1 MSLRK
6 VTTIAALFCTAL
18 AAPVAMSAP
27 AGRQAVDLELVLASD
42 NSQSIDPSEAALQ
55 RRGVAAAFR
64 SPEVIRA
71 IQSGSLGR
79 IAVAYLDWSS
89 LPYTR
94 LSVDWHV
101 ISDKT
106 TAEKFAD
113 DLLKAPRPGGTGT
126 AIGEALGLAATLIE
140 TNNYDGT
147 VRTIDVS
154 GDGPNNRGRAVYEVR
169 DEVVAKGITIN
180 GLPVVSTGEYGTGE
194 WGIYYGELEN
204 YYVNCVIGGPRSF
217 AIAAKG
223 FQEFAEAIRHK
234 LVLEISDAGAPSPS
248 LIKVAANAPVA
259 PVPQR
264 PATGAGRGGLDQ
276 CGGGGRRRGGFRGFG
291 NGNF

>member
-1 MSLRK
+1 MRRL
-6 VTTIAALFCTAL
+6 VIAAVLSCATLAIPSAWP
-18 AAPVAMSAP
+18 AAPA
-27 AGRQAVDLELVLASD
+27 REAVDLELVLAAD

-55 RRGVAAAFR
+55 RGGVASAFR

-71 IQSGSLGR
+71 IQSGSLGH

-94 LSVDWHV
+94 LSVGWHV
-101 ISDKT
+101 ISDKAS
-106 TAEKFAD
+106 AEKFAD
-113 DLLKAPRPGGTGT
+113 DLLKAPRPGGAGT
-126 AIGEALGLAATLIE
+126 AIGEAIGLAATLIE
-140 TNNYDGT
+140 TNNFDGT
-147 VRTIDVS
+147 VRAIDVS
-154 GDGPNNRGRAVYEVR
+154 GDGPNNRGRPVYEVR

-234 LVLEISDAGAPSPS
+234 LVLEISDASPVAPS
-248 LIKVAANAPVA
+248 LTKVAANIRGAA
-259 PVPQR
+259 APQR
-264 PATGAGRGGLDQ
+264 PSTGAGGGGVDK
-276 CGGGGRRRGGFRGFG
+276 CGGGGRNRRFNFG
-291 NGNF
+291 NF